1 MHAIWSFTKKSKFSN
16 YNHLQLGF
24 NYHMIPESYYR
35 EGPGAL
41 LLHCKFSPSFFSL
54 EFEHNKDIIVI
65 INYQTI
71 P

>member
-35 EGPGAL
+35 EGPGAFAVAL
-41 LLHCKFSPSFFSL
+41 QVLPFFFLSG
-54 EFEHNKDIIVI
+54 I
-65 INYQTI
+65 
-71 P
+71 